1 MFQAEQSKGSR
12 QEARSAQVVR
22 RRPCGPNREKEEAR
36 GQQTLAWK
44 LVFTLRPLG
53 PGQPSESNATVGSVC
68 DGQKRGDR
76 PASPFGLAYITSHYE
91 SLATG
96 KLSLTGWPR
105 KVDFLHPGRRVT

>member
-68 DGQKRGDR
+68 DGQ
-76 PASPFGLAYITSHYE
+76 TSGGQTCLSFWI
-91 SLATG
+91 SLY
-96 KLSLTGWPR
+96 
-105 KVDFLHPGRRVT
+105 HVTL